1 MVYTIY
7 ITKERSTKLNRD
19 IIKCFRVNDSEN
31 EEIMRRMS
39 ELHIEKESAYLRKMA
54 LNGYIVDLN
63 SCNLQKLFSSI
74 NKCGSNLNQYAR
86 HANQTGVVLQEEIK
100 TIKEEFDE
108 ILEGV
113 KDIVKIL
120 TKIA

>member
-1 MVYTIY
+1 M
-7 ITKERSTKLNRD
+7 NRD

-31 EEIMRRMS
+31 EEIIRRMS

-63 SCNLQKLFSSI
+63 SCNLQKLFSNI

-86 HANQTGVVLQEEIK
+86 HANQTGAVLQEEMK
-100 TIKEEFDE
+100 KIKEEFDE
-108 ILEGV
+108 IMEGV